1 MAMYQKLR
9 KRLAAAP
16 NAAVGWVI
24 ARLGRSPGGAQLL
37 EVRGRVS
44 GLVRSTPV
52 NPLEI
57 EGRRYLVSPRGE
69 TQWVRN
75 FRAAGEAALRVGGR
89 REPIVLVRELA
100 NEEKPPVLHAY
111 LDRWGWQV
119 KGLIDAPKDATD
131 AQLAAIAP
139 NHPVFEIGT
148 GSRNTRSKTWH
159 KLIDADMVTTD
170 HIGVASPSTSA
181 L

>member
-1 MAMYQKLR
+1 MALYQTMK

-16 NAAVGWVI
+16 NAAVGWI
-24 ARLGRSPGGAQLL
+24 IGRLGWSPGGAQLL
-37 EVRGRVS
+37 EVRGRKS
-44 GLVRSTPV
+44 GQVRSTPV
-52 NPLEI
+52 NPLELD
-57 EGRRYLVSPRGE
+57 GRRYLLSPRGE

-75 FRAAGEAALRVGGR
+75 FRAAGEAALRVGNTR
-89 REPIVLVRELA
+89 DPIALVRELDDA
-100 NEEKPPVLHAY
+100 EKPPIMRHY

-148 GSRNTRSKTWH
+148 GSRNS
-159 KLIDADMVTTD
+159 
-170 HIGVASPSTSA
+170 
-181 L
+181 